1 MTRTTTA
8 TATLLN
14 LGATPNNGQGTTL
27 RDGGNIINQN
37 FTDLYTTVN
46 AIGDYT
52 LPTATDTTLGG
63 IKIGSGLSIDVNG
76 VVSAGAVISPA
87 TVVPLADGVAAVGTS
102 LLYAREDHVH
112 PAAAI
117 ASPIPTGIIVMW
129 SGTTTSVPS
138 GWALCDGTNG
148 TPNLFNKFIVGA
160 GGTYTVNATGGSA
173 NSIVVSHTHSL
184 GAATFAGNPLAA
196 HTHTVTGHTHA
207 VGSTTAVSNYAGNGD
222 NAIHPPGSG
231 TGNTG
236 SNSALGLSSV
246 SAGTP
251 AGTIGGA
258 TDTTG
263 ASGTNANLPPY
274 FALAYIMK
282 P

>member
-46 AIGDYT
+46 AIVDYT

-173 NSIVVSHTHSL
+173 NSVVVSHSHSL
-184 GAATFAGNPLAA
+184 SAATFTGSALAA
-196 HTHTVTGHTHA
+196 HTHTDSGHTHTFPTFA
-207 VGSTTAVSNYAGNGD
+207 AETTT
-222 NAIHPPGSG
+222 GSG
-231 TGNTG
+231 GTGAYGTSTQTTG
-236 SNSALGLSSV
+236 IGNANISSV

-282 P
+282 L